1 MVAYIIK
8 RILIMIPVLV
18 AISMLS
24 FMIIQ
29 LPPGDFVDAYIQR
42 ERGFG
47 RSISAEEEAAVR
59 ARYGVDDPFLVQYY
73 RWFTKILRG
82 DLGVSLALKESVT
95 KIVAQRLPLTALI
108 SFLSFVLVN
117 LIAIPIGML
126 SATRQYSLA
135 DYFFSVLGFLGMG
148 IPQFI
153 FAVVMLW
160 TVYSL
165 TGSASVGV
173 MSSEFAGQPMSLA
186 KFADMVSHLWLPA
199 LIAAATGTAGTI
211 RIMRANLLDEME
223 KPYVIVARAK
233 GLPRTRML
241 YKYPFRM
248 AMNPF
253 IVGLSGV
260 LPGLVSGELMVS
272 ITLGIPTLAPVLLQ
286 ALQMQDVETAGS
298 LVFITST
305 LSIVGILFSDI
316 LLAIVDPRIRY
327 E

>member
-1 MVAYIIK
+1 
-8 RILIMIPVLV
+8 MIPVLL
-18 AISMLS
+18 AISLLS

-29 LPPGDFVDAYIQR
+29 LPPGDFVDAYIR
-42 ERGFG
+42 GERGRG
-47 RSISAEEEAAVR
+47 RSISSEEEASLRVR
-59 ARYGVDDPFLVQYY
+59 FGVNDPFLVQYA
-73 RWFTKILRG
+73 RWMSGIVRG
-82 DLGVSLALKESVT
+82 DLGYSLAMKESVS
-95 KIVAQRLPLTALI
+95 KIVAERLPLTVLI
-108 SFLSFVLVN
+108 SLLSFLLIN

-126 SATRQYSLA
+126 SATRQYSVA

-148 IPQFI
+148 VPQFI

-160 TVYSL
+160 GVYSL
-165 TGSASVGV
+165 TGKASVGV
-173 MSSEFAGQPMSLA
+173 TSPEFVGQPMSLA
-186 KFADMVSHLWLPA
+186 KFADMVGHLWLPA

-248 AMNPF
+248 ALNPF
-253 IVGLSGV
+253 IVGLAGV

-286 ALQMQDVETAGS
+286 ALQMQDVETAGT
-298 LVFITST
+298 LVFIIST
-305 LSIVGILFSDI
+305 LSVVGIFFSDI

-327 E
+327 D